1 VILYATPLSSFALRV
16 RLVLALKGLAAEVRP
31 PPDGY
36 RSAAFRAIFPTGQAP
51 VLVDGDLT
59 LGEADVIAQYLDE
72 RAPDPPLMP
81 ADPAGRARVRL
92 LCRYHDLHLDPPLRP
107 LFPAGAAE
115 GDARAVLAERLA
127 IFAGLA
133 RPGPFLHGDRP
144 TLADLACLGTLVLA
158 PRLLPGLAIPPRLAD
173 LPGRVAALPAAGP
186 VMAAHAAA
194 ADAWLAAR
202 AAAHAAA
209 QSPPARKDA

>member
-92 LCRYHDLHLDPPLRP
+92 LCRYHDLHLDRKYPRHITHAFTECLLYSLSAKP
-107 LFPAGAAE
+107 FP
-115 GDARAVLAERLA
+115 
-127 IFAGLA
+127 
-133 RPGPFLHGDRP
+133 
-144 TLADLACLGTLVLA
+144 LA
-158 PRLLPGLAIPPRLAD
+158 PSLIRPSHTNADTGLKNLPTRAG
-173 LPGRVAALPAAGP
+173 VAHQYESLRQ
-186 VMAAHAAA
+186 
-194 ADAWLAAR
+194 DAN
-202 AAAHAAA
+202 
-209 QSPPARKDA
+209 S